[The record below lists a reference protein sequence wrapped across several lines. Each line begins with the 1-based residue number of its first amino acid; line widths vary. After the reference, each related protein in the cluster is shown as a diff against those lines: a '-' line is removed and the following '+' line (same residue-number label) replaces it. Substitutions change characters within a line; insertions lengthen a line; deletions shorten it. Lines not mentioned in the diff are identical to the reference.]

1 MAKDSPLTRLFQ
13 RGIAAFKA
21 NHYPRAIQAFDQALK
36 ASSDDSSSL
45 TLKVNILDSRAAAKE
60 KINDLKGSLSDSK
73 KVIDLAPDSPKVHF
87 SSKLIG
93 YIRAARLFN
102 KIHRFPASIKMFELA
117 ISRLSSNP
125 TKNSTLIQAS
135 LLQENLKTS
144 LMSSSRFASLKK
156 TPVRLLLKSLS
167 LNRLLCPFSA
177 RMPFEI
183 FIHIVS
189 CLDIPSR
196 FRCMAVC
203 TSWRQTILNT
213 PKLWDTLSLTGH
225 HQKLM
230 TKAKYWLKRLE
241 PDQQLHTLT
250 IVVSPSWPSLTLH
263 NLLIFLVD
271 MLAKKPFPH
280 GSLQAFNF
288 QQLAA
293 PHASRD
299 VQKNCSDALAFAYS
313 NRESLTTLTIRLP
326 AYLTCPQTLS
336 GFLAAFPSLK
346 TLRLLAE
353 REQPYSFTIFADFP
367 PRPLTSPKPMDT
379 EMEPP
384 DPSTAFGMFLNP
396 ASLSAKEQASNLQN
410 QELETLFLQ
419 CVSFMPNEGGP
430 VRLSSL
436 RVISLRYTA
445 IASLLYDSNGRYR
458 RDQSQP
464 GIDFTRLPKV
474 EQMDLCAV
482 ALGQR
487 SWDPV
492 WRTFQRL
499 PTLKRIRLEGLPHF
513 IPHFLELAN
522 VPPDYHPSD
531 YLDEPFKVE
540 MEAILP
546 ELELLSLADL
556 DVPRAYKFLAIFGYQ
571 FQKLDSLSVSGLPL
585 DPATELLLIT
595 AFKHLPPL
603 VNLNLGNTNAKP
615 EVIAAIKADRLEHLQ
630 LTNCILVTFRSLE
643 RLATPK
649 LQFLDI
655 TGCHLISTREML
667 EWLARRVG
675 SLAWKERE
683 SISARRLVLD

>member
-73 KVIDLAPDSPKVHF
+73 KVIDLAPDSPK
-87 SSKLIG
+87 G

-125 TKNSTLIQAS
+125 TKNSTLIQTLRDELQQVRILEKNPCAAAPQIS
-135 LLQENLKTS
+135 LAQSSAL
-144 LMSSSRFASLKK
+144 SSS
-156 TPVRLLLKSLS
+156 
-167 LNRLLCPFSA
+167 FSA

-326 AYLTCPQTLS
+326 AYLTCPQTLP